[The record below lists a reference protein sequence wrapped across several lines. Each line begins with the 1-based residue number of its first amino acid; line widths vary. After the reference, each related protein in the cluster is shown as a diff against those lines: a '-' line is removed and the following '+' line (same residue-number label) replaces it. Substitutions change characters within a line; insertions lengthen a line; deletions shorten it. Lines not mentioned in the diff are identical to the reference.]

1 MMEIIDSRID
11 TNGREYRENYS
22 RMETLLVALREAMEK
37 ARNERSEKARARLKE
52 QNKLSVRERIDL
64 LLDRNTPFLEI
75 APLAAH
81 GLYDKKVHGAGIVSG
96 IGLVE
101 GREVVIHA
109 NDSMIK
115 GGTIYPLGVKKGL
128 RTQTIAMENH
138 LPLIYL
144 VDSGGAYLPLQ
155 SEIFPDVDDGG
166 RIFYNQAVLSK
177 MGIPQICG
185 VMGLCTAGAAYIPA
199 MSDEVVHVKVTGAIF
214 LGGPP
219 LVRAAT
225 GEEVT
230 SDELGGAE
238 VHCRQSGVSDYFA
251 EDDQHCIEI
260 IRQIIRGLPSI
271 RKTEIPRQE
280 PKGPLYA
287 PEEIYGIVPRELST
301 PYDVREVIARM
312 VDGSEFLEFK
322 TRYGPTLVCG
332 WAYIHG
338 YQVGILG
345 NNGILFSDSSLKATQ
360 FIQLCDKRGI
370 PLIFL
375 QNINGYIIG
384 KEYER
389 GGITKDGHKMVN
401 AVATSTVP
409 KFTVIIGA
417 SFGAGNYGMCGRGYS
432 PRFLW
437 MWPNA
442 QIGVMGGEQ
451 AAQVMITVKNDQL
464 AREGKPPLPEEMV
477 EQIKAPIVASAQR
490 EGNAYYST
498 AQMWDDGILDPAK
511 TRDVLGLAISAA
523 LNAPLRDDRYG
534 YGTFRM

>member
-1 MMEIIDSRID
+1 MQVIETRID
-11 TNGREYRENYS
+11 TGSKEYKRNYEV
-22 RMETLLVALREAMEK
+22 MEGLVAKLQEELRIAREDRSDKAK
-37 ARNERSEKARARLKE
+37 ARLAQ
-52 QNKLSVRERIDL
+52 QNKLPVWKRIEL
-64 LLDRNTPFLEI
+64 LLDPNTPLLEI
-75 APLAAH
+75 APLAAR
-81 GLYDKKVHGAGIVSG
+81 GMYDGRIHGAGIVSG
-96 IGLVE
+96 IGVVE

-115 GGTIYPLGVKKGL
+115 GGTIYPMGVKKGL
-128 RTQTIAMENH
+128 RTQTIAMENR
-138 LPLIYL
+138 LPIIYL

-155 SEIFPDVDDGG
+155 SEIFPDADDGG
-166 RIFYNQAVLSK
+166 RIFYNQAVMSK

-199 MSDEVVHVKVTGAIF
+199 MSDEVVHVKGTGAIF

-230 SDELGGAE
+230 ADQLGGAL
-238 VHCRQSGVSDYFA
+238 VHCRDSGVSDYLA
-251 EDDQHCIEI
+251 EDDQHCIQL
-260 IRQIIRGLPSI
+260 IRQIVAALPPAN
-271 RKTEIPRQE
+271 KAEIGRREPR
-280 PKGPLYA
+280 PPLYD
-287 PEEIYGIVPRELST
+287 PKELYGIVPEKIST
-301 PYDVREVIARM
+301 PYDVREVIARI

-322 TRYGPTLVCG
+322 ALYGPTLVCG

-338 YQVGILG
+338 YPVGILG
-345 NNGILFSDSSLKATQ
+345 NNGVLFSDSALKATQ

-370 PLIFL
+370 PLLFL
-375 QNINGYIIG
+375 QNISGYIIG
-384 KEYER
+384 SEYEK

-401 AVATSTVP
+401 AVATATVP

-417 SFGAGNYGMCGRGYS
+417 SFGAGNYGMCGRAYS

-451 AAQVMITVKNDQL
+451 AADVLVTVKNDQL
-464 AREGKPPLPEEMV
+464 AREGKPPLTEKEV
-477 EQIKAPIVASAQR
+477 RQIKEPIIAAALK
-490 EGNAYYST
+490 EGDAWYST
-498 AQMWDDGILDPAK
+498 SQMWDDGILDPAK

-523 LNAPLRDDRYG
+523 LNAPIRDDVYG